1 MKITIPFAAG
11 LAALALA
18 SATAS
23 PAAAQS
29 AQERLDA
36 RYDRA
41 LAAGYKALF
50 LCSAIANAE
59 ANGTTRTPE
68 SVHEWELTGIQQPL
82 DGMIREMGYEIVRRP
97 TGQIAHVEVP
107 WADDAPARVAAY
119 YGPETGCSIWPIGAA
134 PELNNP
140 DVPVEMPPKDEGN
153 EAGAIIGESVLLS
166 NGKKLGVSGKFSD
179 PTDER
184 AKRVWPV
191 LSTAFNM
198 GNNSGQYGEGART
211 TAVLVREL
219 DSDGATGFQGELY
232 GPYHNAQTPQRT
244 WSVAKS
250 IASTL
255 VGMAVHSGEHAV
267 SDPVGLNYWRSGG
280 GLDGRN
286 AITIDHALRMATG
299 RYSDTPGNRTDPIY
313 WGGSSVD
320 EKMITW
326 PLIHAPGTVY
336 RYANNDT
343 LLAVKAVQ
351 QYIDYYSTTEL
362 LAKIGMTNT
371 VVETDY
377 RGNYVLSS
385 QVWSTARDLA
395 NLGQLYLQNGVWEG
409 ERLLPENWRDYVSDP
424 SGPQPQGT
432 QWGYGAGWWTFRRP
446 DFNSFEGIPDDAFAA
461 RGNRGQYVVVVPS
474 RKVVIVRRGED
485 KVGTRF
491 DIAAFT
497 RDVLAALDEE

>member
-18 SATAS
+18 SPVGS

-59 ANGTTRTPE
+59 ANGVERTPE

-82 DGMIREMGYEIVRRP
+82 DGMIREMEYEIVRRP
-97 TGQIAHVEVP
+97 TGQIAHVEVQ
-107 WADDAPARVAAY
+107 WEDDAPARVAAY
-119 YGPETGCSIWPIGAA
+119 YGPLSGCSIWPIGAA

-140 DVPVEMPPKDEGN
+140 EVPVEMPPKPEGD
-153 EAGAIIGESVLLS
+153 EAGTVVGESVLLS
-166 NGKKLGVSGKFSD
+166 NGKKLGVSGKFSNPAD
-179 PTDER
+179 AR

-191 LSTAFNM
+191 LTDAFNM
-198 GNNSGQYGEGART
+198 GNNSGKYGEGART

-219 DSDGATGFQGELY
+219 DGERATAFQGELY
-232 GPYHNAQTPQRT
+232 GPDHNEKTPQRT

-280 GLDGRN
+280 GLDGRG

-313 WGGSSVD
+313 WGGSTVD
-320 EKMITW
+320 ENMTKW

-351 QYIDYYSTTEL
+351 
-362 LAKIGMTNT
+362 
-371 VVETDY
+371 
-377 RGNYVLSS
+377 
-385 QVWSTARDLA
+385 
-395 NLGQLYLQNGVWEG
+395 
-409 ERLLPENWRDYVSDP
+409 
-424 SGPQPQGT
+424 
-432 QWGYGAGWWTFRRP
+432 
-446 DFNSFEGIPDDAFAA
+446 
-461 RGNRGQYVVVVPS
+461 
-474 RKVVIVRRGED
+474 
-485 KVGTRF
+485 
-491 DIAAFT
+491 
-497 RDVLAALDEE
+497 